1 MTKAKQHIFYKE
13 LLESIKNNDS
23 WYFQKHG
30 YPRYGLCSEIQSLMS
45 SKDKY
50 WLYEDL
56 EQDFPILYSLKPK
69 HAIDHWFPYSADGW
83 KKRLTLLRKA
93 IKLSAPKTK

>member
-23 WYFQKHG
+23 LHSRIYG
-30 YPRYGLCSEIQSLMS
+30 YPRNGLCCEIKALMEGKNKIWS
-45 SKDKY
+45 
-50 WLYEDL
+50 YEDL

-69 HAIDHWFPYSADGW
+69 RVGEFWFPYTADGW